1 MNLQALI
8 QQAWEQFIALFKGSK
23 EPELSTL
30 AFRRIKEAADW
41 RTGLGLWSGTLPL
54 FSTRVYYLEVSR
66 TSYADKKELGIK
78 PPPTHTFRIYYYT
91 TTSNPKQE
99 RQRITVF
106 LGYLSCNLPG
116 HSEDYIAVEVIG
128 HAVSRRLEKLCRQSR
143 VGTADTTKTD
153 IIPRSDGL
161 RQVKL
166 KTDNEGIPASTLL
179 GISSERTQSDWQ
191 KFIVEQMQKYK
202 DAKAGRLKDA
212 GF

>member
-66 TSYADKKELGIK
+66 TSYADKKELEIK
-78 PPPTHTFRIYYYT
+78 PPPTHTFKIYYFT
-91 TTSNPKQE
+91 TTTNPKQPK
-99 RQRITVF
+99 QRITVF
-106 LGYLSCNLPG
+106 LGYLNCYLQG
-116 HSEDYIAVEVIG
+116 HSEDYVAIEVIG
-128 HAVSRRLEKLCRQSR
+128 HAVFQRLEKLCKRSR
-143 VGTADTTKTD
+143 VGTVDTTKTEV
-153 IIPRSDGL
+153 ISRPDGL
-161 RQVKL
+161 PQVRL
-166 KTDNEGIPASTLL
+166 KTENEGIPAVVLL
-179 GISSERTQSDWQ
+179 GRSSEKTQADWQ
-191 KFIVEQMQKYK
+191 QFIVEQMQKHK